1 MHFALATTQGGRPTT
16 VTTAAMSNDSPRTS
30 AVPAPTSYLP
40 HAVPSTSQ
48 GVGATSADA
57 STGPNSDDLTAG
69 GSQITME
76 DYNDTSSEDEYQKS
90 GSTFTMALGH
100 YFFERNLIETPN
112 NYQASKPV
120 IDYVNLKFVEN
131 NFRTLGLDEM
141 FDKNNIRR
149 AETEFESFEVW
160 FSHLKKYA
168 ADREYIRD
176 LRLPLFCHLYLNLYA
191 PHNHARLQ
199 AFLKTFK
206 YLFASPKGNIYLEE
220 LRNVTDILNLSPR
233 LEYFR
238 RNKFVYGVSPMFVN
252 RLYDFFQINFM
263 LQVVFQ
269 EWIDINYITYEDPRI
284 VFDEKCTNNQEQ
296 VNNLDEANA
305 PKTLNLS
312 QNKNIN
318 RKVNNSKNDYYNNQR
333 SSMSKDFVGSSSGSS
348 FQVSNSRK
356 LANNC
361 VEDQQKQDTNS
372 ELDKNFSII
381 CEQSTEYSEQLTE
394 YFKQFSTEDR
404 CLEPRSRRSKKS
416 TDNSEQ
422 SSTEDRCLEPR
433 SRRSKKSTD
442 NSEQSSTEDR
452 CLEPRSRRSKKS
464 TEYSEQSSTEDRCL
478 EPRSRRSKK
487 STDNSE
493 QSSTEDRCLEPRS
506 RRSKKSTDNSEQSST
521 EDRCLEPRSRRSKK
535 STEYS
540 EQSTDNSEQ
549 SSTEDHYLEP
559 RSRRSKKISNEGRKS
574 RKHRKKHKLRR
585 KKKSTSDNNSHKS
598 SNETSNNDEQLQKK
612 IKSSDRRKTT
622 GDQNSRSCEKSFEIS
637 DDDYKEKKC
646 KRQNKSNGSKST
658 NDDNNMQMS
667 ESLSEVS
674 DSEQKKYKSQ
684 KNSGRCKSTNYDNN
698 TQMKENLSEVS
709 DGEKKKYR
717 RQKIRGK
724 NKSISDDNMHISND
738 DEKKQKRQNKR
749 SKTKSTS
756 DDNNRMS
763 EISSDEQKF
772 QKPQNKKKLRG
783 KKKSDHN
790 IDDSSLCGSSPE
802 DITTILMIIIFLMM
816 SKNQESSN
824 KDKEIHKSN
833 ARRKYELINSNTSL
847 SESCSAGDSLEDSSS
862 LYSSSC
868 DEELLMRKYMRKIKK
883 STQYLR
889 YETSHY
895 LKPIKVTKINLKT
908 LDEDLYLHLS
918 RKIILKNCGK
928 VSCSFLTSDQNL
940 VVAGS
945 VDALIYLWERDNE
958 QSVSEESHD
967 VLHTIGNINSST
979 FSSSVQENNLVE
991 YLDKSKA
998 FILRGHG
1005 GPIFDLA
1012 ELPSAK
1018 ILLSASD
1025 DKTYRAWDLRTKQCI
1040 EIYNGHEHRTWCI
1053 AASPYSLQ
1061 VATGSC
1067 EGASCLWFLNY
1078 KRPLRM
1084 FIGHLDDILV
1094 LKFHPNQVF
1103 LATGSSDKT
1112 VRVFEL
1118 TTGDCHRV
1126 LMGHTDYIT
1135 CLEFNTENFNYLA
1148 SAAGNGEI
1156 IVWDVPSGEIVW
1168 RIGVGKVLFSDLVWI
1183 TKDVLL
1189 ASLTTGVVL
1198 KCDTTLNYID
1208 SSCKVN
1214 GFETPFY
1221 RLISLQMINNT
1232 VYTIGIPDKSGGL
1245 KPISKRTKEKALQTK
1260 SERQKSQKEPS
1271 PLSKLF
1277 FPQHIIDNNGNS
1289 MTPLRGLSSLIPN
1302 PTYDFEYQINTND
1315 QLNKSTLPN
1324 FLSMNLKSAPFNLSA
1339 DEISKLSSE
1348 YQSKNIRLIPAS
1360 DITNN
1365 LRNAYLLPV
1374 QKNIRTSNANSV
1386 NAHSTNVQLPSTSKS
1401 QKLNKTHAPPKSK
1414 ITKAKQHNF
1423 GNSSLTMHTSIQH
1436 MQIKTTTAQE
1446 QLHLDDHKDT
1456 NMLVQ
1461 QYLQTMGTST
1471 HKQQTSNLLQVKR
1484 PGMSSPLLQNSIVQQ
1499 DQKMQL
1505 QHGTGSNSSVAGTN
1519 VQQQQ
1524 LLQQS
1529 RSNTNLTKGNV
1540 QQRLS
1545 PQTNNRSSNVT
1556 KRSSSRQ
1563 SPNKSSSLDDTG
1575 TGKHTR
1581 MQ

>member
-16 VTTAAMSNDSPRTS
+16 VTTAAMPNDGPRTS

-40 HAVPSTSQ
+40 HAVPSTSK
-48 GVGATSADA
+48 GVGATTADA
-57 STGPNSDDLTAG
+57 STGLNADDHTAG

-76 DYNDTSSEDEYQKS
+76 NYDDMSSEDEYQKS

-112 NYQASKPV
+112 NYLASKPV

-141 FDKNNIRR
+141 FDKNNIMR
-149 AETEFESFEVW
+149 AEIEFESFEVW
-160 FSHLKKYA
+160 FSHLKNYA
-168 ADREYIRD
+168 PDREYIRD

-191 PHNHARLQ
+191 PRNHARLQ

-206 YLFASPKGNIYLEE
+206 YLFASAKGAIYLEE
-220 LRNVTDILNLSPR
+220 LRNVTDVLNLSPR

-252 RLYDFFQINFM
+252 SLYDFFQINFM

-284 VFDEKCTNNQEQ
+284 VFDEHCTNNQER
-296 VNNLDEANA
+296 VNNLDKANA
-305 PKTLNLS
+305 PKVNNNVNPFRTKLCKKTLNTS
-312 QNKNIN
+312 QNQNNN
-318 RKVNNSKNDYYNNQR
+318 RKVNNSENDYYNNQR
-333 SSMSKDFVGSSSGSS
+333 PSTSKDFVGSSSGSS
-348 FQVSNSRK
+348 FQVSNCRK

-372 ELDKNFSII
+372 ELD
-381 CEQSTEYSEQLTE
+381 ESTEYSEQ
-394 YFKQFSTEDR
+394 
-404 CLEPRSRRSKKS
+404 
-416 TDNSEQ
+416 
-422 SSTEDRCLEPR
+422 SSTQDRYL
-433 SRRSKKSTD
+433 
-442 NSEQSSTEDR
+442 Q
-452 CLEPRSRRSKKS
+452 PRSRRSKKS
-464 TEYSEQSSTEDRCL
+464 TE
-478 EPRSRRSKK
+478 
-487 STDNSE
+487 
-493 QSSTEDRCLEPRS
+493 
-506 RRSKKSTDNSEQSST
+506 
-521 EDRCLEPRSRRSKK
+521 
-535 STEYS
+535 
-540 EQSTDNSEQ
+540 NSEQ

-559 RSRRSKKISNEGRKS
+559 RSRRSKKSTENSEQSSTEDHYLKPRSRRSKKKNIKRKHLRHARDRPSSYERESRRLKKFCVEKNDDTSLQKRSKSHQENEKLSESLREGQSLSNQKEVKEERIILRISRKSNRLHVISSNEKKEPNDPENPILEKSNEEQISNKGKKS

-585 KKKSTSDNNSHKS
+585 KKKSTSDNNLHES
-598 SNETSNNDEQLQKK
+598 STETSNKDEQLRKK
-612 IKSSDRRKTT
+612 IKSSDRRKSTSN
-622 GDQNSRSCEKSFEIS
+622 QNQSRSCEKSSEIS

-646 KRQNKSNGSKST
+646 KRQKKSSGSKST

-674 DSEQKKYKSQ
+674 D
-684 KNSGRCKSTNYDNN
+684 
-698 TQMKENLSEVS
+698 
-709 DGEKKKYR
+709 GEKKIHK
-717 RQKIRGK
+717 KSG
-724 NKSISDDNMHISND
+724 KSISDDNMHISND
-738 DEKKQKRQNKR
+738 DVKKQKRQNKR

-756 DDNNRMS
+756 DDNNRMP
-763 EISSDEQKF
+763 EISSDEQTF
-772 QKPQNKKKLRG
+772 QKPQKKKKLRG
-783 KKKSDHN
+783 KEKSDYN
-790 IDDSSLCGSSPE
+790 IDYSSLCGTSSE
-802 DITTILMIIIFLMM
+802 D
-816 SKNQESSN
+816 QESPN
-824 KDKEIHKSN
+824 KDRESHKSN
-833 ARRKYELINSNTSL
+833 TRRKYERINSNTSP
-847 SESCSAGDSLEDSSS
+847 SESYSAGDSLEDSSS

-868 DEELLMRKYMRKIKK
+868 DEELSMRKYMRNIKK
-883 STQYLR
+883 STQYVR
-889 YETSHY
+889 YETSRH

-908 LDEDLYLHLS
+908 LDEDLYLHSS
-918 RKIILKNCGK
+918 RKIILKNCSK

-958 QSVSEESHD
+958 QSLSEESHD
-967 VLHTIGNINSST
+967 ILHTIGNINPSN
-979 FSSSVQENNLVE
+979 FAPSVQGNNLVE

-1005 GPIFDLA
+1005 GSIFDLA

-1040 EIYNGHEHRTWCI
+1040 EIYNEHEHRTWCI

-1135 CLEFNTENFNYLA
+1135 CLEFNSENFNYLA

-1156 IVWDVPSGEIVW
+1156 IVWDVSSGEIVW
-1168 RIGVGKVLFSDLVWI
+1168 RIGVGKVLFSDLLWI

-1221 RLISLQMINNT
+1221 RLFSLQMINNI

-1245 KPISKRTKEKALQTK
+1245 KPLSKRTKEKALQMK
-1260 SERQKSQKEPS
+1260 SEQQKSQKEPS

-1277 FPQHIIDNNGNS
+1277 FPQHIIDNNSNS
-1289 MTPLRGLSSLIPN
+1289 MTPLRGLSLSKPN
-1302 PTYDFEYQINTND
+1302 HTYDFEYQINTND
-1315 QLNKSTLPN
+1315 QLNKSTVPN
-1324 FLSMNLKSAPFNLSA
+1324 FLSMNLKSSPFHLSA

-1365 LRNAYLLPV
+1365 LQNAYLLPV
-1374 QKNIRTSNANSV
+1374 QQNIRTSKANSI
-1386 NAHSTNVQLPSTSKS
+1386 NTHSTNVQIPSTSKS
-1401 QKLNKTHAPPKSK
+1401 QKLNKTQVPPKSK
-1414 ITKAKQHNF
+1414 ITTAKQHNF

-1436 MQIKTTTAQE
+1436 MQIKTTKAQE
-1446 QLHLDDHKDT
+1446 QLYLDDHKDT
-1456 NMLVQ
+1456 DMLVQ
-1461 QYLQTMGTST
+1461 QYLQTTSTST
-1471 HKQQTSNLLQVKR
+1471 HKQQTSNLLQVTR
-1484 PGMSSPLLQNSIVQQ
+1484 PGISSPLLQNSIVQQ

-1505 QHGTGSNSSVAGTN
+1505 QHGTGSNSNVAGTN

-1545 PQTNNRSSNVT
+1545 SQTNNRSSNVT
-1556 KRSSSRQ
+1556 KRPSPKQ

>member
-464 TEYSEQSSTEDRCL
+464 T
-478 EPRSRRSKK
+478 
-487 STDNSE
+487 DNSE

-506 RRSKKSTDNSEQSST
+506 RRSKK
-521 EDRCLEPRSRRSKK
+521 
-535 STEYS
+535 
-540 EQSTDNSEQ
+540 STDNSEQ

>member
-433 SRRSKKSTD
+433 SRRSKKST
-442 NSEQSSTEDR
+442 
-452 CLEPRSRRSKKS
+452 
-464 TEYSEQSSTEDRCL
+464 EYSEQSSTEDRCL

-487 STDNSE
+487 
-493 QSSTEDRCLEPRS
+493 
-506 RRSKKSTDNSEQSST
+506 
-521 EDRCLEPRSRRSKK
+521 
-535 STEYS
+535 
-540 EQSTDNSEQ
+540 STDNSEQ

>member
-394 YFKQFSTEDR
+394 YFKQF
-404 CLEPRSRRSKKS
+404 
-416 TDNSEQ
+416 
-422 SSTEDRCLEPR
+422 
-433 SRRSKKSTD
+433 
-442 NSEQSSTEDR
+442 STEDR

>member
-464 TEYSEQSSTEDRCL
+464 TEY
-478 EPRSRRSKK
+478 
-487 STDNSE
+487 SE

>member
-802 DITTILMIIIFLMM
+802 
-816 SKNQESSN
+816 NQESSN

>member
-433 SRRSKKSTD
+433 SRRSKKST
-442 NSEQSSTEDR
+442 
-452 CLEPRSRRSKKS
+452 
-464 TEYSEQSSTEDRCL
+464 EYSEQSSTEDRC
-478 EPRSRRSKK
+478 
-487 STDNSE
+487 
-493 QSSTEDRCLEPRS
+493 
-506 RRSKKSTDNSEQSST
+506 
-521 EDRCLEPRSRRSKK
+521 
-535 STEYS
+535 
-540 EQSTDNSEQ
+540 
-549 SSTEDHYLEP
+549 LEP

>member
-16 VTTAAMSNDSPRTS
+16 VTTAAMPNDGPRTS

-40 HAVPSTSQ
+40 HAVPSTSK
-48 GVGATSADA
+48 GVGATTADA
-57 STGPNSDDLTAG
+57 STGLNADDHTAG

-76 DYNDTSSEDEYQKS
+76 NYDDMSSEDEYQKS

-112 NYQASKPV
+112 NYLASKPV

-141 FDKNNIRR
+141 FDKNNIMR
-149 AETEFESFEVW
+149 AEIEFESFEVW
-160 FSHLKKYA
+160 FSHLKNYA
-168 ADREYIRD
+168 PDREYIRD

-191 PHNHARLQ
+191 PRNHARLQ

-206 YLFASPKGNIYLEE
+206 YLFASAKGAIYLEE
-220 LRNVTDILNLSPR
+220 LRNVTDVLNLSPR

-252 RLYDFFQINFM
+252 SLYDFFQINFM

-284 VFDEKCTNNQEQ
+284 VFDEHCTNNQER
-296 VNNLDEANA
+296 VNNLDKANA
-305 PKTLNLS
+305 PKVNNNVNPFRTKLCKKTLNTS
-312 QNKNIN
+312 QNQNNN
-318 RKVNNSKNDYYNNQR
+318 RKVNNSENDYYNNQR
-333 SSMSKDFVGSSSGSS
+333 PSTSKDFVGSSSGSS
-348 FQVSNSRK
+348 FQVSNCRK

-372 ELDKNFSII
+372 ELD
-381 CEQSTEYSEQLTE
+381 ESTEYSEQ
-394 YFKQFSTEDR
+394 
-404 CLEPRSRRSKKS
+404 
-416 TDNSEQ
+416 
-422 SSTEDRCLEPR
+422 SSTQDRYL
-433 SRRSKKSTD
+433 
-442 NSEQSSTEDR
+442 Q
-452 CLEPRSRRSKKS
+452 PRSRRSKKS
-464 TEYSEQSSTEDRCL
+464 TE
-478 EPRSRRSKK
+478 
-487 STDNSE
+487 
-493 QSSTEDRCLEPRS
+493 
-506 RRSKKSTDNSEQSST
+506 
-521 EDRCLEPRSRRSKK
+521 
-535 STEYS
+535 
-540 EQSTDNSEQ
+540 NSEQ

-559 RSRRSKKISNEGRKS
+559 RSRRSKKSTENSEQSSTEDHYLKPRSRRSKKISNKGKKS

-585 KKKSTSDNNSHKS
+585 KKKSTSDNNLHES
-598 SNETSNNDEQLQKK
+598 STETSNKDEQLRKK
-612 IKSSDRRKTT
+612 IKSSDRRKSTSN
-622 GDQNSRSCEKSFEIS
+622 QNQSRSCEKSSEIS

-646 KRQNKSNGSKST
+646 KRQKKSSGSKST

-674 DSEQKKYKSQ
+674 D
-684 KNSGRCKSTNYDNN
+684 
-698 TQMKENLSEVS
+698 
-709 DGEKKKYR
+709 GEKKIHK
-717 RQKIRGK
+717 KSG
-724 NKSISDDNMHISND
+724 KSISDDNMHISND
-738 DEKKQKRQNKR
+738 DVKKQKRQNKR

-756 DDNNRMS
+756 DDNNRMP
-763 EISSDEQKF
+763 EISSDEQTF
-772 QKPQNKKKLRG
+772 QKPQKKKKLRG
-783 KKKSDHN
+783 KEKSDYN
-790 IDDSSLCGSSPE
+790 IDYSSLCGTSSE
-802 DITTILMIIIFLMM
+802 D
-816 SKNQESSN
+816 QESPN
-824 KDKEIHKSN
+824 KDRESHKSN
-833 ARRKYELINSNTSL
+833 TRRKYERINSNTSP
-847 SESCSAGDSLEDSSS
+847 SESYSAGDSLEDSSS

-868 DEELLMRKYMRKIKK
+868 DEELSMRKYMRNIKK
-883 STQYLR
+883 STQYVR
-889 YETSHY
+889 YETSRH

-908 LDEDLYLHLS
+908 LDEDLYLHSS
-918 RKIILKNCGK
+918 RKIILKNCSK

-958 QSVSEESHD
+958 QSLSEESHD
-967 VLHTIGNINSST
+967 ILHTIGNINPSN
-979 FSSSVQENNLVE
+979 FAPSVQGNNLVE

-1005 GPIFDLA
+1005 GSIFDLA

-1040 EIYNGHEHRTWCI
+1040 EIYNEHEHRTWCI

-1135 CLEFNTENFNYLA
+1135 CLEFNSENFNYLA

-1156 IVWDVPSGEIVW
+1156 IVWDVSSGEIVW
-1168 RIGVGKVLFSDLVWI
+1168 RIGVGKVLFSDLLWI

-1221 RLISLQMINNT
+1221 RLFSLQMINNI

-1245 KPISKRTKEKALQTK
+1245 KPLSKRTKEKALQMK
-1260 SERQKSQKEPS
+1260 SEQQKSQKEPS

-1277 FPQHIIDNNGNS
+1277 FPQHIIDNNSNS
-1289 MTPLRGLSSLIPN
+1289 MTPLRGLSLSKPN
-1302 PTYDFEYQINTND
+1302 HTYDFEYQINTND
-1315 QLNKSTLPN
+1315 QLNKSTVPN
-1324 FLSMNLKSAPFNLSA
+1324 FLSMNLKSSPFHLSA

-1365 LRNAYLLPV
+1365 LQNAYLLPV
-1374 QKNIRTSNANSV
+1374 QQNIRTSKANSI
-1386 NAHSTNVQLPSTSKS
+1386 NTHSTNVQIPSTSKS
-1401 QKLNKTHAPPKSK
+1401 QKLNKTQVPPKSK
-1414 ITKAKQHNF
+1414 ITTAKQHNF

-1436 MQIKTTTAQE
+1436 MQIKTTKAQE
-1446 QLHLDDHKDT
+1446 QLYLDDHKDT
-1456 NMLVQ
+1456 DMLVQ
-1461 QYLQTMGTST
+1461 QYLQTTSTST
-1471 HKQQTSNLLQVKR
+1471 HKQQTSNLLQVTR
-1484 PGMSSPLLQNSIVQQ
+1484 PGISSPLLQNSIVQQ

-1505 QHGTGSNSSVAGTN
+1505 QHGTGSNSNVAGTN

-1545 PQTNNRSSNVT
+1545 SQTNNRSSNVT
-1556 KRSSSRQ
+1556 KRPSPKQ

>member
-318 RKVNNSKNDYYNNQR
+318 RKVNNSKND
-333 SSMSKDFVGSSSGSS
+333 
-348 FQVSNSRK
+348 
-356 LANNC
+356 
-361 VEDQQKQDTNS
+361 
-372 ELDKNFSII
+372 
-381 CEQSTEYSEQLTE
+381 
-394 YFKQFSTEDR
+394 
-404 CLEPRSRRSKKS
+404 
-416 TDNSEQ
+416 
-422 SSTEDRCLEPR
+422 
-433 SRRSKKSTD
+433 
-442 NSEQSSTEDR
+442 
-452 CLEPRSRRSKKS
+452 
-464 TEYSEQSSTEDRCL
+464 
-478 EPRSRRSKK
+478 
-487 STDNSE
+487 
-493 QSSTEDRCLEPRS
+493 
-506 RRSKKSTDNSEQSST
+506 
-521 EDRCLEPRSRRSKK
+521 
-535 STEYS
+535 
-540 EQSTDNSEQ
+540 
-549 SSTEDHYLEP
+549 
-559 RSRRSKKISNEGRKS
+559 ISNEGRKS

>member
-394 YFKQFSTEDR
+394 YFKQF
-404 CLEPRSRRSKKS
+404 
-416 TDNSEQ
+416 
-422 SSTEDRCLEPR
+422 STEDRCLEPR

>member
-318 RKVNNSKNDYYNNQR
+318 RKVNNSKNDI
-333 SSMSKDFVGSSSGSS
+333 SSNEKKKPNDPKNPILEK
-348 FQVSNSRK
+348 SN
-356 LANNC
+356 
-361 VEDQQKQDTNS
+361 E
-372 ELDKNFSII
+372 
-381 CEQSTEYSEQLTE
+381 EQ
-394 YFKQFSTEDR
+394 
-404 CLEPRSRRSKKS
+404 
-416 TDNSEQ
+416 
-422 SSTEDRCLEPR
+422 
-433 SRRSKKSTD
+433 
-442 NSEQSSTEDR
+442 
-452 CLEPRSRRSKKS
+452 
-464 TEYSEQSSTEDRCL
+464 
-478 EPRSRRSKK
+478 
-487 STDNSE
+487 
-493 QSSTEDRCLEPRS
+493 
-506 RRSKKSTDNSEQSST
+506 
-521 EDRCLEPRSRRSKK
+521 
-535 STEYS
+535 
-540 EQSTDNSEQ
+540 
-549 SSTEDHYLEP
+549 
-559 RSRRSKKISNEGRKS
+559 ISNEGRKS

>member
-506 RRSKKSTDNSEQSST
+506 RRSKK
-521 EDRCLEPRSRRSKK
+521 
-535 STEYS
+535 
-540 EQSTDNSEQ
+540 STDNSEQ

>member
-487 STDNSE
+487 
-493 QSSTEDRCLEPRS
+493 
-506 RRSKKSTDNSEQSST
+506 
-521 EDRCLEPRSRRSKK
+521 
-535 STEYS
+535 
-540 EQSTDNSEQ
+540 STDNSEQ

>member
-464 TEYSEQSSTEDRCL
+464 TEYSEQSSTEDRC
-478 EPRSRRSKK
+478 
-487 STDNSE
+487 
-493 QSSTEDRCLEPRS
+493 
-506 RRSKKSTDNSEQSST
+506 
-521 EDRCLEPRSRRSKK
+521 
-535 STEYS
+535 
-540 EQSTDNSEQ
+540 
-549 SSTEDHYLEP
+549 LEP

>member
-16 VTTAAMSNDSPRTS
+16 VTTAAMPNDGPRTS

-40 HAVPSTSQ
+40 HAVPSTSK
-48 GVGATSADA
+48 GVGATTADA
-57 STGPNSDDLTAG
+57 STGLNADDHTAG

-76 DYNDTSSEDEYQKS
+76 NYDDMSSEDEYQKS

-112 NYQASKPV
+112 NYLASKPV

-141 FDKNNIRR
+141 FDKNNIMR
-149 AETEFESFEVW
+149 AEIEFESFEVW
-160 FSHLKKYA
+160 FSHLKNYA
-168 ADREYIRD
+168 PDREYIRD

-191 PHNHARLQ
+191 PRNHARLQ

-206 YLFASPKGNIYLEE
+206 YLFASAKGAIYLEE
-220 LRNVTDILNLSPR
+220 LRNVTDVLNLSPR

-252 RLYDFFQINFM
+252 SLYDFFQINFM

-284 VFDEKCTNNQEQ
+284 VFDEHCTNNQER
-296 VNNLDEANA
+296 VNNLDKANA
-305 PKTLNLS
+305 PKVNNNVNPFRTKLCKKTLNTS
-312 QNKNIN
+312 QNQNNN
-318 RKVNNSKNDYYNNQR
+318 RKVNNSEND
-333 SSMSKDFVGSSSGSS
+333 
-348 FQVSNSRK
+348 
-356 LANNC
+356 
-361 VEDQQKQDTNS
+361 
-372 ELDKNFSII
+372 
-381 CEQSTEYSEQLTE
+381 
-394 YFKQFSTEDR
+394 
-404 CLEPRSRRSKKS
+404 
-416 TDNSEQ
+416 
-422 SSTEDRCLEPR
+422 
-433 SRRSKKSTD
+433 
-442 NSEQSSTEDR
+442 
-452 CLEPRSRRSKKS
+452 
-464 TEYSEQSSTEDRCL
+464 
-478 EPRSRRSKK
+478 
-487 STDNSE
+487 
-493 QSSTEDRCLEPRS
+493 
-506 RRSKKSTDNSEQSST
+506 
-521 EDRCLEPRSRRSKK
+521 
-535 STEYS
+535 
-540 EQSTDNSEQ
+540 
-549 SSTEDHYLEP
+549 
-559 RSRRSKKISNEGRKS
+559 ISNKGKKS

-585 KKKSTSDNNSHKS
+585 KKKSTSDNNLHES
-598 SNETSNNDEQLQKK
+598 STETSNKDEQLRKK
-612 IKSSDRRKTT
+612 IKSSDRRKSTSN
-622 GDQNSRSCEKSFEIS
+622 QNQSRSCEKSSEIS

-646 KRQNKSNGSKST
+646 KRQKKSSGSKST

-674 DSEQKKYKSQ
+674 D
-684 KNSGRCKSTNYDNN
+684 
-698 TQMKENLSEVS
+698 
-709 DGEKKKYR
+709 GEKKIHK
-717 RQKIRGK
+717 KSG
-724 NKSISDDNMHISND
+724 KSISDDNMHISND
-738 DEKKQKRQNKR
+738 DVKKQKRQNKR

-756 DDNNRMS
+756 DDNNRMP
-763 EISSDEQKF
+763 EISSDEQTF
-772 QKPQNKKKLRG
+772 QKPQKKKKLRG
-783 KKKSDHN
+783 KEKSDYN
-790 IDDSSLCGSSPE
+790 IDYSSLCGTSSE
-802 DITTILMIIIFLMM
+802 D
-816 SKNQESSN
+816 QESPN
-824 KDKEIHKSN
+824 KDRESHKSN
-833 ARRKYELINSNTSL
+833 TRRKYERINSNTSP
-847 SESCSAGDSLEDSSS
+847 SESYSAGDSLEDSSS

-868 DEELLMRKYMRKIKK
+868 DEELSMRKYMRNIKK
-883 STQYLR
+883 STQYVR
-889 YETSHY
+889 YETSRH

-908 LDEDLYLHLS
+908 LDEDLYLHSS
-918 RKIILKNCGK
+918 RKIILKNCSK

-958 QSVSEESHD
+958 QSLSEESHD
-967 VLHTIGNINSST
+967 ILHTIGNINPSN
-979 FSSSVQENNLVE
+979 FAPSVQGNNLVE

-1005 GPIFDLA
+1005 GSIFDLA

-1040 EIYNGHEHRTWCI
+1040 EIYNEHEHRTWCI

-1135 CLEFNTENFNYLA
+1135 CLEFNSENFNYLA

-1156 IVWDVPSGEIVW
+1156 IVWDVSSGEIVW
-1168 RIGVGKVLFSDLVWI
+1168 RIGVGKVLFSDLLWI

-1221 RLISLQMINNT
+1221 RLFSLQMINNI

-1245 KPISKRTKEKALQTK
+1245 KPLSKRTKEKALQMK
-1260 SERQKSQKEPS
+1260 SEQQKSQKEPS

-1277 FPQHIIDNNGNS
+1277 FPQHIIDNNSNS
-1289 MTPLRGLSSLIPN
+1289 MTPLRGLSLSKPN
-1302 PTYDFEYQINTND
+1302 HTYDFEYQINTND
-1315 QLNKSTLPN
+1315 QLNKSTVPN
-1324 FLSMNLKSAPFNLSA
+1324 FLSMNLKSSPFHLSA

-1365 LRNAYLLPV
+1365 LQNAYLLPV
-1374 QKNIRTSNANSV
+1374 QQNIRTSKANSI
-1386 NAHSTNVQLPSTSKS
+1386 NTHSTNVQIPSTSKS
-1401 QKLNKTHAPPKSK
+1401 QKLNKTQVPPKSK
-1414 ITKAKQHNF
+1414 ITTAKQHNF

-1436 MQIKTTTAQE
+1436 MQIKTTKAQE
-1446 QLHLDDHKDT
+1446 QLYLDDHKDT
-1456 NMLVQ
+1456 DMLVQ
-1461 QYLQTMGTST
+1461 QYLQTTSTST
-1471 HKQQTSNLLQVKR
+1471 HKQQTSNLLQVTR
-1484 PGMSSPLLQNSIVQQ
+1484 PGISSPLLQNSIVQQ

-1505 QHGTGSNSSVAGTN
+1505 QHGTGSNSNVAGTN

-1545 PQTNNRSSNVT
+1545 SQTNNRSSNVT
-1556 KRSSSRQ
+1556 KRPSPKQ

>member
-442 NSEQSSTEDR
+442 N
-452 CLEPRSRRSKKS
+452 
-464 TEYSEQSSTEDRCL
+464 SEQSSTEDRCL

>member
-535 STEYS
+535 
-540 EQSTDNSEQ
+540 STDNSEQ

>member
-372 ELDKNFSII
+372 ELDK
-381 CEQSTEYSEQLTE
+381 STEYSEQLTE

-464 TEYSEQSSTEDRCL
+464 TEYSEQSSTEDRC
-478 EPRSRRSKK
+478 
-487 STDNSE
+487 
-493 QSSTEDRCLEPRS
+493 
-506 RRSKKSTDNSEQSST
+506 
-521 EDRCLEPRSRRSKK
+521 
-535 STEYS
+535 
-540 EQSTDNSEQ
+540 
-549 SSTEDHYLEP
+549 LEP

>member
-404 CLEPRSRRSKKS
+404 CLEPRSRRSKK
-416 TDNSEQ
+416 
-422 SSTEDRCLEPR
+422 
-433 SRRSKKSTD
+433 
-442 NSEQSSTEDR
+442 
-452 CLEPRSRRSKKS
+452 
-464 TEYSEQSSTEDRCL
+464 
-478 EPRSRRSKK
+478 
-487 STDNSE
+487 
-493 QSSTEDRCLEPRS
+493 
-506 RRSKKSTDNSEQSST
+506 
-521 EDRCLEPRSRRSKK
+521 
-535 STEYS
+535 
-540 EQSTDNSEQ
+540 STDNSEQ

>member
-372 ELDKNFSII
+372 ELDK
-381 CEQSTEYSEQLTE
+381 STEYSEQLTE

>member
-433 SRRSKKSTD
+433 SRRSKKST
-442 NSEQSSTEDR
+442 
-452 CLEPRSRRSKKS
+452 
-464 TEYSEQSSTEDRCL
+464 EY
-478 EPRSRRSKK
+478 
-487 STDNSE
+487 
-493 QSSTEDRCLEPRS
+493 
-506 RRSKKSTDNSEQSST
+506 SEQSST